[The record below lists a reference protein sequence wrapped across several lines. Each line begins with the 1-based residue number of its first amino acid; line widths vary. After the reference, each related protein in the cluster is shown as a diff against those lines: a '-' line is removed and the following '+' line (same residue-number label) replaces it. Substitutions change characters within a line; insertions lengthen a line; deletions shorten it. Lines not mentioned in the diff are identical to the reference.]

1 MVKTTGAEFWAFYND
16 NTFWPEGAWHDDE
29 VVRVNGEEMID
40 LEENNFPPE
49 AKVEV
54 EGGIVFLRENADE
67 GPSFESYFKTWRKA
81 QNTVFL
87 SVECPKDKVD
97 AVKAA
102 IKAAGGKA
110 K

>member
-16 NTFWPEGAWHDDE
+16 KTFWPAGSWHDDTLII
-29 VVRVNGEEMID
+29 VNGKDVED
-40 LEENNFPPE
+40 YTPENIPDD
-49 AKVEV
+49 AQLLI
-54 EGGIVFLRENADE
+54 EGGIVYLDDQGRDDTA
-67 GPSFESYFKTWRKA
+67 FESFFKKWRKT

-97 AVKAA
+97 AVKSA